1 MAKIFSI
8 PINPKLSETQFIEF
22 VQFCDT
28 YKDYISDLYFTCR
41 IAPFTQDAM
50 GDIFVADDSAQYMID
65 MAKFIQDK
73 TGITASATFN
83 NISVR
88 STQENLDIWIASF
101 RPLYEAGIRLCT
113 LPFNHWLL
121 TGQIQKEFPEL
132 EVRSSILMDTKTA
145 TDAYNVVT
153 SGFHSVCID
162 RALMR
167 DHDTIK
173 TIAKIKRKNP
183 FKLVLLA
190 NEGCLGKCPVMAEH
204 YHYNNTRTTDSQYF
218 NNAISRVSCPKWDFT
233 NPAVVLK
240 TADIPAW
247 KEDWDEFLELGVD
260 IFKMHGRE
268 NVKKIY
274 ETMEIVR
281 NYAEGK
287 EKLYSINLGIGE
299 QAESKW
305 RKIIKTCKFECWSCN
320 FCDRVATD
328 SLNSKATQIANLLVT
343 SVNSSFET
351 AVPGISSPRVDKLLN
366 ELGKISTSYLEVG
379 CLGGRT
385 FSSVLAGNSLNA
397 YAVDNWKEGV
407 SAENEEIDM
416 TVTKDDFVKN
426 ISPYKGENQIKVFN
440 CDFINVNKDS
450 IKDIDLFLYD
460 GDHSYEST
468 KLAVEYFAS
477 TFADECILVFDD
489 ANWDGVIDGAMAGIE
504 SSGLTIQYDKKI
516 LNNIEDKNMWWNGV
530 FIALVNKH
538 KASYNDLAPMT
549 PATKN

>member
-50 GDIFVADDSAQYMID
+50 GDVFIADDSAQYMID
-65 MAKFIQDK
+65 MALFIQEK

-83 NISVR
+83 NNTIR
-88 STQENLDIWIASF
+88 PTQENLDLWIQSF
-101 RPLYEAGIRLCT
+101 KPLYEAGVRLCT

-145 TDAYNVVT
+145 TDVYNVVT

-173 TIAKIKRKNP
+173 TIAKIKRTKP

-204 YHYNNTRTTDSQYF
+204 YQYNNTRTVESQYF
-218 NNAISRVSCPKWDFT
+218 NNPISRVSCPKWDFT
-233 NPAVVLK
+233 NKAVVLK

-247 KEDWDEFLELGVD
+247 KEDWDEFLSIGVD

-281 NYAEGK
+281 NYAENR
-287 EKLYSINLGIGE
+287 EKLYDVNLGINAADE
-299 QAESKW
+299 AKW

-320 FCDRVATD
+320 FCDRKAENR
-328 SLNSKATQIANLLVT
+328 LIEKATLIANLLVT
-343 SVNSSFET
+343 SVNSDFET
-351 AVPGISSPRVDKLLN
+351 SVPGISSPRVDKLLN

-385 FSSVLAGNSLNA
+385 FSSVLSGNTLTA

-407 SAENEEIDM
+407 VSENNEHDI
-416 TVTKDDFVKN
+416 TVTKEDFVSN
-426 ISPYKGENQIKVFN
+426 ILPHKGENLIKVFN
-440 CDFINVNKDS
+440 CDFINVNKT
-450 IKDIDLFLYD
+450 DISGVDLFLYD

-489 ANWDGVIDGAMAGIE
+489 ANWDGVVDGAIAGIE
-504 SSGLTIQYDKKI
+504 AAGLTVQYDKKL
-516 LNNIEDKNMWWNGV
+516 LNSIEDKAMWWNGL
-530 FIALVNKH
+530 FIALVNKP
-538 KASYNDLAPMT
+538 KAGSQL
-549 PATKN
+549 

>member
-8 PINPKLSETQFIEF
+8 PVNPKLSETQFIEF

-50 GDIFVADDSAQYMID
+50 GDVFIADDSAQYMID
-65 MAKFIQDK
+65 MALFIQEK

-83 NISVR
+83 NNTIR
-88 STQENLDIWIASF
+88 PTQENLDLWIQSF
-101 RPLYEAGIRLCT
+101 KPLYEEGVRLCT

-145 TDAYNVVT
+145 TDVYNVVT

-173 TIAKIKRKNP
+173 TIAKIKRTKP

-204 YHYNNTRTTDSQYF
+204 YQYNNTRTVESQYF
-218 NNAISRVSCPKWDFT
+218 NNPISRVSCPKWDFT
-233 NPAVVLK
+233 NKAVVLK

-247 KEDWDEFLELGVD
+247 KEDWDEFLSIGVD

-281 NYAEGK
+281 NYAENR
-287 EKLYSINLGIGE
+287 EKLYDVNLGISVADE
-299 QAESKW
+299 AKW

-320 FCDRVATD
+320 FCDRKAENR
-328 SLNSKATQIANLLVT
+328 LIEKATLIANLLVT
-343 SVNSSFET
+343 SVNSDFET
-351 AVPGISSPRVDKLLN
+351 GVPGISSPRVDKLLN

-385 FSSVLAGNSLNA
+385 FSSVLSGNTLTA

-407 SAENEEIDM
+407 VSENNEHDI
-416 TVTKDDFVKN
+416 TVTKEDFVSN
-426 ISPYKGENQIKVFN
+426 ILPHKGENLIKVFN
-440 CDFINVNKDS
+440 CDFINVNKT
-450 IKDIDLFLYD
+450 DISGVDLFLYD

-489 ANWDGVIDGAMAGIE
+489 ANWDGVVDGAIAGIE
-504 SSGLTIQYDKKI
+504 AAGLTVQYDKKL
-516 LNNIEDKNMWWNGV
+516 LNSIEDKAMWWNGL
-530 FIALVNKH
+530 FIALVNKP
-538 KASYNDLAPMT
+538 KAGSQL
-549 PATKN
+549 

>member
-50 GDIFVADDSAQYMID
+50 GDVFIADDSAQYMID
-65 MAKFIQDK
+65 MALFIQEK

-83 NISVR
+83 NNTIR
-88 STQENLDIWIASF
+88 PTQENLDLWIQSF
-101 RPLYEAGIRLCT
+101 KPLYEAGVRLCT

-145 TDAYNVVT
+145 TDVYNIVT

-173 TIAKIKRKNP
+173 TIAKIKRTKT

-204 YHYNNTRTTDSQYF
+204 YQYNNTRTVESQYF
-218 NNAISRVSCPKWDFT
+218 NNPISRLSCPKWDFT
-233 NPAVVLK
+233 NKAVVLK

-247 KEDWDEFLELGVD
+247 KEDWDEFLSIGVD

-281 NYAEGK
+281 NYAENR
-287 EKLYSINLGIGE
+287 EKLYDVNLGINAADE
-299 QAESKW
+299 AKW

-320 FCDRVATD
+320 FCDRKAENR
-328 SLNSKATQIANLLVT
+328 LIEKATLIANLLVT
-343 SVNSSFET
+343 SVNSDFET
-351 AVPGISSPRVDKLLN
+351 GVPGISSPRVDKLLN

-385 FSSVLAGNSLNA
+385 FSSVLSGNTLTA

-407 SAENEEIDM
+407 VSENNEHNI
-416 TVTKDDFVKN
+416 TVTKEDFVSN
-426 ISPYKGENQIKVFN
+426 ILPHKGENLIKVFN
-440 CDFINVNKDS
+440 CDFINVNKT
-450 IKDIDLFLYD
+450 DISGVDLFLYD

-489 ANWDGVIDGAMAGIE
+489 ANWDGVVDGAIAGIE
-504 SSGLTIQYDKKI
+504 AAGLTVQYDKKL
-516 LNNIEDKNMWWNGV
+516 LNSIEDKAMWWNGL
-530 FIALVNKH
+530 FIALVNKP
-538 KASYNDLAPMT
+538 KAGSQL
-549 PATKN
+549 

>member
-50 GDIFVADDSAQYMID
+50 GDVFIADDSAQYMID
-65 MAKFIQDK
+65 MALFIQEK

-83 NISVR
+83 NNTIR
-88 STQENLDIWIASF
+88 PTQENLDLWIQSF
-101 RPLYEAGIRLCT
+101 KPLYEAGVRLCT

-145 TDAYNVVT
+145 TDVYNIVT

-173 TIAKIKRKNP
+173 TIAKIKRTKT

-204 YHYNNTRTTDSQYF
+204 YQYNNTRTVESQYF
-218 NNAISRVSCPKWDFT
+218 NNPISRVSCPKWDFT
-233 NPAVVLK
+233 NKAVVLK

-247 KEDWDEFLELGVD
+247 KEDWDEFLSIGVD

-281 NYAEGK
+281 NYAENR
-287 EKLYSINLGIGE
+287 EKLYDVNLGINAADE
-299 QAESKW
+299 AKW

-320 FCDRVATD
+320 FCDRKAENR
-328 SLNSKATQIANLLVT
+328 LIEKATLIANLLVT
-343 SVNSSFET
+343 SVNSDFET
-351 AVPGISSPRVDKLLN
+351 GVPGISSPRVDKLLN

-385 FSSVLAGNSLNA
+385 FSSVLSGNTLTA

-407 SAENEEIDM
+407 VSENNEHNI
-416 TVTKDDFVKN
+416 TVTKEDFVSN
-426 ISPYKGENQIKVFN
+426 ILPHKGENLIKVFN
-440 CDFINVNKDS
+440 CDFINVNKT
-450 IKDIDLFLYD
+450 DISGVDLFLYD

-489 ANWDGVIDGAMAGIE
+489 ANWDGVVDGAIAGIE
-504 SSGLTIQYDKKI
+504 AAGLTVQYDKKL
-516 LNNIEDKNMWWNGV
+516 LNSIEDKAMWWNGL
-530 FIALVNKH
+530 FIALVNKP
-538 KASYNDLAPMT
+538 KAGSQL
-549 PATKN
+549 

>member
-8 PINPKLSETQFIEF
+8 PINPKLSEEQFIEF

-41 IAPFTQDAM
+41 IPPFTQDAM
-50 GDIFVADDSAQYMID
+50 GDVFVTDDAAQYMID
-65 MAKFIQDK
+65 MALFIQEK
-73 TGITASATFN
+73 TGITVSATCN

-88 STQENLDIWIASF
+88 PTQENLDLWIQSF
-101 RPLYEAGIRLCT
+101 RPLYEAGVRLCT

-132 EVRSSILMDTKTA
+132 EVRSSILMDTKTP
-145 TDAYNVVT
+145 TDVYNVVT

-167 DHDTIK
+167 DQDAIRS
-173 TIAKIKRKNP
+173 IVKIKRKTP

-218 NNAISRVSCPKWDFT
+218 NNPISRVSCPKWDFT
-233 NPAVVLK
+233 NRAVVLK

-247 KEDWDEFLELGVD
+247 KEDWDEFLTMGVD

-274 ETMEIVR
+274 ETMDIVR
-281 NYAEGK
+281 NYAENR
-287 EKLYSINLGIGE
+287 EKLYDVNLGITAADE
-299 QAESKW
+299 AKW

-320 FCDRVATD
+320 FCDRKAG
-328 SLNSKATQIANLLVT
+328 SALNSKATQIANLLVT
-343 SVNSSFET
+343 SVNSDFET
-351 AVPGISSPRVDKLLN
+351 SVPGLSSPRIDKLLN
-366 ELGKISTSYLEVG
+366 ELGKISTSYLEIG

-385 FSSVLAGNSLNA
+385 FSSAISGNSLKA
-397 YAVDNWKEGV
+397 YAVDNWREGV
-407 SAENEEIDM
+407 VAENGEVDL
-416 TVTKDDFVKN
+416 TVTKADFIQN
-426 ISPYKGENQIKVFN
+426 ILPHKGENQIKVFN
-440 CDFINVNKDS
+440 CDFIDVNRELLKE
-450 IKDIDLFLYD
+450 IDLFLYD

-468 KLAVEYFAS
+468 KLAVEYFAP

-489 ANWDGVIDGAMAGIE
+489 ANWAGVIDGAIAGIE
-504 SSGLTIQYDKKI
+504 SAGLEIKYEKKM
-516 LNNIEDKNMWWNGV
+516 LNNIEDKDMWWNGT
-530 FIALVNKH
+530 FIALVNKP
-538 KASYNDLAPMT
+538 KAGSQL
-549 PATKN
+549 